1 MSTSIK
7 PLSSDI
13 FKLIKDEFEI
23 DPVFIEKD
31 WYTQH
36 ILGVISKFES
46 DEFQPIF
53 SGGTCLSKG
62 YRLIERFSEDID
74 FRMRPLKE
82 KLTRSYR
89 SNYQDRFVE
98 AILASSSDLQLVR
111 EVYKRD
117 RSTFLK
123 CQIAYPSQFSGAD
136 AIRPYIQI
144 ELSFEPP
151 HLEPQICSVSS
162 LVNQFTQQPPEIPSM
177 PCLNLAE
184 TAADKMA
191 ALSWRVMGKEPDAE
205 RYDPRIIRHLYDL
218 SYLAPKVINNPQW
231 LDLSYRTIARDL
243 ETRDR
248 ELANLIESP
257 EELLS
262 KLIEKLTGNKLYQ
275 NHYQDFVETVAYGES
290 PTFQEAIA
298 ALNSLTTRIQ
308 SKFSI

>member
-1 MSTSIK
+1 MSTSIEPP
-7 PLSSDI
+7 PLDRLKFI
-13 FKLIKDEFEI
+13 EDEYNI
-23 DPVFIEKD
+23 DPIFTEKD

-111 EVYKRD
+111 DVYKRD

-136 AIRPYIQI
+136 AVRPYIQV

-151 HLEPQICSVSS
+151 QLESQICSVSS
-162 LVNQFTQQPPEIPSM
+162 LVNQFTQQPPEISSM
-177 PCLNLAE
+177 ACLNLAE

-191 ALSWRVMGKEPDAE
+191 TLSWRVVSKEPNTE

-218 SYLAPKVINNPQW
+218 CYLAPRVINNPQW
-231 LDLSYRTIARDL
+231 LDLSYCTIARDL

-248 ELANLIESP
+248 ELANLLKSP
-257 EELLS
+257 GELLS
-262 KLIEKLTGNKLYQ
+262 NLIEKLMSNKLYQ
-275 NHYQDFVETVAYGES
+275 SHYQDFVETVAYGES
-290 PTFQEAIA
+290 PTFQAAIT
-298 ALNSLTTRIQ
+298 ALNSLTSKIQ
-308 SKFSI
+308 GEFSI

>member
-23 DPVFIEKD
+23 APVFIEKD

-36 ILGVISKFES
+36 ILGIISKIES

-111 EVYKRD
+111 DVYKRD

-136 AIRPYIQI
+136 AIRPYIQV

-151 HLEPQICSVSS
+151 QLEPQVCSVSS

-177 PCLNLAE
+177 ACLNLAE

-191 ALSWRVMGKEPDAE
+191 ALSWRVVSKEPNAE

-218 SYLAPKVINNPQW
+218 SYLAPRVIDNPQW

-248 ELANLIESP
+248 ELANLIKSP
-257 EELLS
+257 GELLS
-262 KLIEKLTGNKLYQ
+262 KLIEKLMSNKLYQ
-275 NHYQDFVETVAYGES
+275 SHYQDFVETVAYGES
-290 PTFQEAIA
+290 PTFQAAVA
-298 ALNSLTTRIQ
+298 ALNSLTSKIQ
-308 SKFSI
+308 GEFSI

>member
-7 PLSSDI
+7 RLSSDI

-23 DPVFIEKD
+23 APIFIEKD
-31 WYTQH
+31 WYTQY
-36 ILGVISKFES
+36 ILGAISRFES

-111 EVYKRD
+111 DVYKRD

-136 AIRPYIQI
+136 AIRPYIQV

-151 HLEPQICSVSS
+151 QLEPQVCSVSS
-162 LVNQFTQQPPEIPSM
+162 LVNQFTQQPPEIPTM
-177 PCLNLAE
+177 ACLNLAE

-191 ALSWRVMGKEPDAE
+191 ALSWRIMSKEPNAE

-218 SYLAPKVINNPQW
+218 SYLAPRVINNPQW

-248 ELANLIESP
+248 ELANQMKSP
-257 EELLS
+257 GELLS
-262 KLIEKLTGNKLYQ
+262 KLIEKLTSNQLYKS
-275 NHYQDFVETVAYGES
+275 HYQDFVETVAYGES
-290 PTFQEAIA
+290 PTFQEAVA
-298 ALNSLTTRIQ
+298 ALNSLTSKIQ
-308 SKFSI
+308 DEFSI

>member
-1 MSTSIK
+1 MSTLIEPP
-7 PLSSDI
+7 PLDRLKFI
-13 FKLIKDEFEI
+13 EDEYNI
-23 DPVFIEKD
+23 DPIFTEKD

-62 YRLIERFSEDID
+62 YRMIERFSEDID

-111 EVYKRD
+111 DVYKRD

-123 CQIAYPSQFSGAD
+123 CQIAYPSQFSGDD
-136 AIRPYIQI
+136 AIRPYIQV

-151 HLEPQICSVSS
+151 QLEPQVCSVSS

-177 PCLNLAE
+177 VCLNLAE

-191 ALSWRVMGKEPDAE
+191 ALSWRVVSKEPNAE

-218 SYLAPKVINNPQW
+218 SYLAPRVIDNPQW

-248 ELANLIESP
+248 ELANLLKSP

-262 KLIEKLTGNKLYQ
+262 KLIEKLMSNKLYQ
-275 NHYQDFVETVAYGES
+275 SHYQDFVETVAYGES
-290 PTFQEAIA
+290 PTFQAAIA
-298 ALNSLTTRIQ
+298 ALNSLTSKIQ
-308 SKFSI
+308 GEFSI